1 MDETV
6 ENGDKLS
13 EGQNRTH
20 PFFTGCKNQPLNPIP
35 LGSKRIQFTS
45 ATNNLGIFIDNKL
58 SFEDHGDKM
67 ATKM

>member
-20 PFFTGCKNQPLNPIP
+20 SFFTG
-35 LGSKRIQFTS
+35 SK
-45 ATNNLGIFIDNKL
+45 ATTVESNTFW
-58 SFEDHGDKM
+58 EH
-67 ATKM
+67 